1 MRILLT
7 NATETA
13 AVLLFA
19 IGFMILLLH
28 PHMIKK
34 IIGMNLMETAIFLYF
49 TSIGYVEEGVAPLFV
64 EGSPVYVN
72 PLPTALML
80 TGIVVSVSMTALM
93 LALAVRLYEAYGTL
107 DLTWTGGDET

>member
-1 MRILLT
+1 MSVLLT

-28 PHMIKK
+28 PHLIKK

-49 TSIGYVEEGVAPLFV
+49 TFIGYVEGGVAPLFT
-64 EGSPVYVN
+64 EGADVYVN

-93 LALAVRLYEAYGTL
+93 LALAIRINDATGTL
-107 DLTWTGGDET
+107 DLTWTGGDDT